1 MAAVPGKHDRGGKDA
16 EVRKVTGE
24 LEALL
29 SRLSANVDTLSAIL
43 TRPATPHGP
52 GDERLVTP

>member
-1 MAAVPGKHDRGGKDA
+1 VPGKHDRGGKDA